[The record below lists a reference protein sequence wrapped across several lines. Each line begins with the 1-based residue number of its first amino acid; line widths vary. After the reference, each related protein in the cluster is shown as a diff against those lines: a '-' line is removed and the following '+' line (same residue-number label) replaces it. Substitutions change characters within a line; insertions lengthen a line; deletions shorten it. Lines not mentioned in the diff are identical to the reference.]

1 MPVTSPA
8 RRAGTVATAAP
19 STRIKAVA
27 ERHVF
32 AGRAVCFWLYGR
44 TRRIAMSNQSADRYP
59 HAPDVAERQTVDNG
73 FSAGWGCQYLPS
85 ERYIVDVHT
94 HCFGAT
100 DRYEIFR
107 MLDGFFSRAAA
118 FRLGRMVAL
127 DGSPENLE
135 SFAALARFDP
145 RFRFWVRGDDEKPDL
160 DFVKKAV
167 DAGAVGMK
175 ILNIRIM
182 RKAGDHKAW
191 LSRPWQEIFAW
202 LEGRK
207 LPVLWHVTQRHTAAP
222 YMGGNLLS
230 YWSEGW
236 KNGATFTNEDLLQ
249 VFLDNVKRFRGIPF
263 IGAHQLHIGWD
274 RLGQIFAEHP
284 NLSVDTSCGCIIRPT
299 DQMDEQDRR
308 KLNEFFR
315 KWQDRILFGTDVCLE
330 PGCIDEYLLQH
341 LINHIRFIHQ
351 LRLPDDVLQAVTNA
365 NAEKLLRLQPL
376 SDLRRGALRP

>member
-1 MPVTSPA
+1 MSPA
-8 RRAGTVATAAP
+8 DGDLIRRKTVMP
-19 STRIKAVA
+19 S
-27 ERHVF
+27 
-32 AGRAVCFWLYGR
+32 
-44 TRRIAMSNQSADRYP
+44 QPADPCP

-160 DFVKKAV
+160 DFIKKAV
-167 DAGAVGMK
+167 EAGAVGMK

-182 RKAGDHKAW
+182 RMAGDHKVW
-191 LSRPWQEIFAW
+191 LSKPWQEIFAW

-236 KNGATFTNEDLLQ
+236 KNGAKFTNEDLLA
-249 VFLDNVKRFRGIPF
+249 VFLENVKRFRGIPF
-263 IGAHQLHIGWD
+263 IGPISCTSAGTGWASSLRTISTCTRTPVAD
-274 RLGQIFAEHP
+274 ASSG
-284 NLSVDTSCGCIIRPT
+284 RPT
-299 DQMDEQDRR
+299 RCARR
-308 KLNEFFR
+308 IAPSSIRSSAN
-315 KWQDRILFGTDVCLE
+315 GMT
-330 PGCIDEYLLQH
+330 GCCSARMCVS
-341 LINHIRFIHQ
+341 N
-351 LRLPDDVLQAVTNA
+351 PAASTNI
-365 NAEKLLRLQPL
+365 
-376 SDLRRGALRP
+376 SCST